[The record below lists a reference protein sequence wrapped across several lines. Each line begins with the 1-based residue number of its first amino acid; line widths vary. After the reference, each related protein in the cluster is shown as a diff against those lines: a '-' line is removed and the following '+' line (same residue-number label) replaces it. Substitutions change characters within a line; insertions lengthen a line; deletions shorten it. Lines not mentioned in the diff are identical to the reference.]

1 MNKTIEEWLNTLKE
15 PYRSEALGV
24 CIKSRLD
31 KQVNSLYNAIDA
43 MVTWS
48 NTKGGDDYWSPIH
61 DTLMRNGNDPTYV
74 RKSDEV
80 INTYELY

>member
-1 MNKTIEEWLNTLKE
+1 MEASETRYSYTSNKF
-15 PYRSEALGV
+15 SLGQ
-24 CIKSRLD
+24 IH
-31 KQVNSLYNAIDA
+31 
-43 MVTWS
+43 
-48 NTKGGDDYWSPIH
+48 TKGGDDYWSPIH